1 MVSKVDQSIKD
12 LILELLDEADELL
25 PIGSLSGFKSDKK
38 TLGYSGSFLILFF
51 LVIVNLNYSICHVM
65 TLPSSF

>member
-25 PIGSLSGFKSDKK
+25 PIGSLAGFNSDNK
-38 TLGYSGSFLILFF
+38 TLGYSGSFLIF
-51 LVIVNLNYSICHVM
+51 
-65 TLPSSF
+65 SF

>member
-12 LILELLDEADELL
+12 LILELLDEVDELV
-25 PIGSLSGFKSDKK
+25 PIVSLSAFKSDKK
-38 TLGYSGSFLILFF
+38 TLGYVGSLLIFP
-51 LVIVNLNYSICHVM
+51 LVIVNLNCSICHVM